1 MFKNVKTTVAVAAGA
16 LALGLLG
23 ASPALA
29 GEHRAG
35 APTVPAHVHDYRA
48 TGTVIARTGVNV
60 RSEPNTGSRVLDTYP
75 YGATIALRCKT
86 RGENVDGNSLW
97 YKVEGR
103 TGWVT
108 ARYVRNN
115 DPVPWC

>member
-29 GEHRAG
+29 GEQRA
-35 APTVPAHVHDYRA
+35 AVPADSVAHAKQA
-48 TGTVIARTGVNV
+48 TGTVVARTGVNV
-60 RSEPNTGSRVLDTYP
+60 RSEPNTRSRVLDTYP
-75 YGATIALRCKT
+75 YGATIALRCKVY
-86 RGENVDGNSLW
+86 GENVDGNHIW

-115 DPVPWC
+115 NPVPWC